1 VAPPPPLGRPG
12 AGQGS
17 RSQKEAIKKKDFLF
31 LMVKKKPSKIRNFL
45 FFTVFLTLKII
56 HTCFSHLGKTVKNKG
71 WWGTTEGAIEGAMAE
86 RQLGGWISFMNEN
99 GGAATGSLET
109 SIVLKSITL
118 TIPYEWIRFIWL
130 PGFHYINQRT
140 YENQS

>member
-1 VAPPPPLGRPG
+1 
-12 AGQGS
+12 
-17 RSQKEAIKKKDFLF
+17 
-31 LMVKKKPSKIRNFL
+31 
-45 FFTVFLTLKII
+45 
-56 HTCFSHLGKTVKNKG
+56 
-71 WWGTTEGAIEGAMAE
+71 MAE